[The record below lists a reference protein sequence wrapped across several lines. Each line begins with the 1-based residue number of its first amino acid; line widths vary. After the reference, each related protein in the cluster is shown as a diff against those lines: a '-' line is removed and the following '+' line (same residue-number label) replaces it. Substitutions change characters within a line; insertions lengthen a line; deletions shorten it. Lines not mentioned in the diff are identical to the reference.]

1 MILTS
6 NEFSVL
12 DLFSGA
18 GGLTE
23 GFFRKGF
30 QFISHIDKDKDALK
44 TLETRSLFHSFNK
57 DKNRDIYFSYLKGEI
72 SRDDLLKEGKLYE
85 QLSGGIIN
93 EEFTSITKNKI
104 IREVEKCK
112 RRLNIKDVDLIIGGP
127 PCQAFSPVGRS
138 RDPARMEND
147 TRNYL
152 YLYYLKLLKYFKPKM
167 FVFENVPGMKDA
179 KRGDILRS
187 FKTKADEYGY
197 NVKDDLLNA
206 QNFFVLQNRQRLI
219 IVGWDK
225 DHDLQYPLFSPIQH
239 DYNVSCLLEDLP
251 PLHPGEGS
259 EGPQNYISPPS
270 EYLTK
275 AKIRSDKD
283 ILIQHN
289 ARNHNERDRTIYRRA
304 IEIWNNEHRRIR
316 YNELPEELKTH
327 KNRSGFKDRF
337 KVVEADRKY
346 SHSILAHLSQ
356 DGHYFIHPDI
366 KQARSLTVREAARI
380 QSFPDSYKFEGSRK
394 SQYRQIGN
402 AVPPLM
408 AERIAHSIFQML
420 EGF

>member
-1 MILTS
+1 MD
-6 NEFSVL
+6 NEFTVL

-23 GFFRKGF
+23 GFLREGF
-30 QFISHIDKDKDALK
+30 HFISHIDKDRDALK
-44 TLETRSLFHSFNK
+44 TLETRTIFHYLNK
-57 DKNRDIYFSYLKGEI
+57 DKNDDMYFNYIAGEI
-72 SRDDLLKEGKLYE
+72 SRNDLLNEVNLYE

-93 EEFTSITKNKI
+93 EEFTSITKDKI
-104 IREVEKCK
+104 IRQIEKCK
-112 RRLNIKDVDLIIGGP
+112 KGLNIKDVDIIIGGP

-138 RDPARMEND
+138 RDPERMEND

-167 FVFENVPGMKDA
+167 FVFENVPGMKSA
-179 KRGDILRS
+179 KRGDILHS
-187 FKTKADEYGY
+187 FKTKADNYGY
-197 NVKDDLLNA
+197 YVRDDLLNA
-206 QNFFVLQNRQRLI
+206 KNFFVLQNRERLI

-225 DHDLQYPLFSPIQH
+225 DYDLQYPLFPTIEH
-239 DYNVSCLLEDLP
+239 NYKVSCLLEDLP
-251 PLHPGEGS
+251 PLRPGEGS
-259 EGPQNYISPPS
+259 EGPQNYTKPPS
-270 EYLTK
+270 EYLEK

-304 IEIWNNEHRRIR
+304 IEMWNKEHRRIR

-327 KNRSGFKDRF
+327 KNRSSFKDRF
-337 KVVEADRKY
+337 KVVGADREY

-366 KQARSLTVREAARI
+366 NQARSLTVREAARI
-380 QSFPDSYKFEGSRK
+380 QSFPDNYKFEGSRK
-394 SQYRQIGN
+394 SQFRQIGN

-408 AERIAHSIFQML
+408 SERIAHSIYKMMVRL
-420 EGF
+420 